1 MEDHPLVTIGITA
14 YNAAETIE
22 CAVRSALAQIWRPI
36 EIVVVDDCSS
46 DKTQTVLETLSAS
59 HPELQ
64 VFRNENNGGV
74 AVARNRI
81 VEEAKGEFIVFF
93 DDDDESLP
101 ERVEA
106 QLRRIVDYER
116 NFADGAAVICHTVRR
131 QRFPDGS
138 ECLIPTMG
146 LRAGRP
152 APSGWAV
159 AERVLLGSPLEDAYG
174 ACATCSQMARTS
186 TYRALGGFDAIFR
199 RSEDSDLVLRLAKA
213 GGHFVGIER
222 PLVLQNM
229 TKSMDKSLA
238 GEKKYMLMLLDK
250 HRDVA
255 DRGGLYD
262 FCRRWIDIKQAWLE
276 GRKAA
281 FIVALAGL
289 ALRHPLQ
296 TVRRLALAV
305 PKIGVNRAFGRFH
318 AGTGG

>member
-22 CAVRSALAQIWRPI
+22 RAIRSALAQTWRPI
-36 EIVVVDDCSS
+36 EIVVVDDYSS
-46 DKTQTVLETLSAS
+46 DETPALLRVSGAS
-59 HPELQ
+59 HPELRF
-64 VFRNENNGGV
+64 FRHQINGGV

-81 VEEAKGEFIVFF
+81 VEEARGEFIVFF

-101 ERVEA
+101 QRVAA

-146 LRAGRP
+146 LREGRP

-159 AERVLLGSPLEDAYG
+159 AERVLLGAPLEDAYG

-186 TYRALGGFDAIFR
+186 TYRGLGGFDARFR

-213 GGHFVGIER
+213 GGHFVGVGQ
-222 PLVLQNM
+222 PLVVQNM
-229 TKSMDKSLA
+229 TRSMDKSLT
-238 GEKKYMLMLLDK
+238 GEKKFMLMLLDK

-255 DRGGLYD
+255 DRAGLYD

-281 FIVALAGL
+281 FIGALVGL

-296 TVRRLALAV
+296 TARRLALAV
-305 PKIGVNRAFGRFH
+305 PNIGINRAFGRFH
-318 AGTGG
+318 TGTGG

>member
-1 MEDHPLVTIGITA
+1 
-14 YNAAETIE
+14 
-22 CAVRSALAQIWRPI
+22 
-36 EIVVVDDCSS
+36 
-46 DKTQTVLETLSAS
+46 
-59 HPELQ
+59 
-64 VFRNENNGGV
+64 
-74 AVARNRI
+74 
-81 VEEAKGEFIVFF
+81 
-93 DDDDESLP
+93 
-101 ERVEA
+101 
-106 QLRRIVDYER
+106 
-116 NFADGAAVICHTVRR
+116 
-131 QRFPDGS
+131 
-138 ECLIPTMG
+138 MG
-146 LRAGRP
+146 LREGRP

-186 TYRALGGFDAIFR
+186 TYRALGGFDANFR

-213 GGHFVGIER
+213 EGHFVGIER

-255 DRGGLYD
+255 DQGGLYD
-262 FCRRWIDIKQAWLE
+262 YCRRWIDIKQAWLE

-281 FIVALAGL
+281 FIGALAGL

-296 TVRRLALAV
+296 TSRRLALAI

-318 AGTGG
+318 TRMEG

>member
-1 MEDHPLVTIGITA
+1 MEDRPLVTIGITA

-22 CAVRSALAQIWRPI
+22 CALRSALAQTWRPI

-46 DKTQTVLETLSAS
+46 DETPTKLRLLCAS
-59 HPELQ
+59 HPELR
-64 VFRNENNGGV
+64 VFRNERNGGV

-81 VEEAKGEFIVFF
+81 VEEAKGEFIAFF

-101 ERVEA
+101 ERVET
-106 QLRRIVDYER
+106 QLRRIRDYER

-146 LRAGRP
+146 LREGRP

-159 AERVLLGSPLEDAYG
+159 AERALLGSPLGDAYG
-174 ACATCSQMARTS
+174 ACATCSQMARAS
-186 TYRALGGFDAIFR
+186 TYRALGGFDAKFR

-213 GGHFVGIER
+213 GGHFVGVGQ

-229 TKSMDKSLA
+229 TKSLDKSLA
-238 GEKKYMLMLLDK
+238 GEKKFMLMLLDK

-255 DRGGLYD
+255 DRAGLYD
-262 FCRRWIDIKQAWLE
+262 FCHRWIDIKHAWLE
-276 GRKAA
+276 GRKVA
-281 FIVALAGL
+281 FIEALVGL

-296 TVRRLALAV
+296 TARRLVLAV
-305 PKIGVNRAFGRFH
+305 PNIGLNRAFGRFH
-318 AGTGG
+318 TRAGG